1 MNIYNGDDP
10 LNVMLSEGSLTH
22 KTTYCIVLSKKFI
35 QVFLYDPT
43 EKSEWMFRAT
53 QYGFTYMKCPEKA
66 NMQTESS
73 DYLVLE

>member
-1 MNIYNGDDP
+1 MVIFGHLLNGILFANKNEWNVNIYNGDDP

-43 EKSEWMFRAT
+43 EKSE
-53 QYGFTYMKCPEKA
+53 
-66 NMQTESS
+66 
-73 DYLVLE
+73 